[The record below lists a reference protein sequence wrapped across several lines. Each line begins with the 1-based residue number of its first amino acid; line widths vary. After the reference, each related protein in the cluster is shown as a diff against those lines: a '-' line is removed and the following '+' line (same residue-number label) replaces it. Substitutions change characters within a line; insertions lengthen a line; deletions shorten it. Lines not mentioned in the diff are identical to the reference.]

1 MISENVKPE
10 SGPQLTLLGGR
21 KGSVSR
27 SDGLSQPLNLFGE
40 VVRSISFDQ
49 DEIIANILSLHSKDG
64 KIDID
69 PTYSTG
75 NFYRGRIP
83 QPKLK
88 FDIEPQIKGVLY
100 AKAQELP
107 VKSDSAFTIMFD
119 PPFVVGSHNEGFIS
133 GIIKDRFGYYKNMDE
148 LWKFYKDSLIE
159 FYRILTKGGIVIFKC
174 QDTVSGGKNY
184 FSSMEIYK
192 MANEVGYYAKDLFI
206 YLSKSRIVPKR
217 DILNQQHAR
226 KFHTY
231 FWVFEK

>member
-1 MISENVKPE
+1 MKLIK
-10 SGPQLTLLGGR
+10 
-21 KGSVSR
+21 
-27 SDGLSQPLNLFGE
+27 QPLNLFGE
-40 VVRSISFDQ
+40 VIRSISFNQ
-49 DEIIANILSLHSKDG
+49 DEIIENILRLHSKNG

-75 NFYRGRIP
+75 NLYRGRIP

-88 FDIEPQIKGVLY
+88 FDIKPQVGGVLY

-119 PPFVVGSHNEGFIS
+119 PPFLIKTGTGS
-133 GIIKDRFGYYKNMDE
+133 IIKDRFSEYGSIKE
-148 LWKFYKDSLIE
+148 LWKFYEDSLVE
-159 FYRILTKGGIVIFKC
+159 FYRILKKKGIVIFKC
-174 QDTVSGGKNY
+174 QDTVLGGKNY
-184 FSSMEIYK
+184 FSSIMIYNIA
-192 MANEVGYYAKDLFI
+192 MSVGFYAKDLFI

-231 FWVFEK
+231 FWVFEKWG